1 MFILVVL
8 LFFLLA
14 LFRGGRPNIVSTRGV
29 NCAST
34 RNEKMMQLSSPKRRL
49 SPSQEEEEEEEEDE
63 DEEEEQQKR
72 FRRKSARFS
81 SSLTRLVVFFS
92 VSFATTPR

>member
-49 SPSQEEEEEEEEDE
+49 SPSQEEEEEEEDE

>member
-34 RNEKMMQLSSPKRRL
+34 RNKKMMRLSSPKRTL
-49 SPSQEEEEEEEEDE
+49 SPSQEDEEE

-72 FRRKSARFS
+72 SRRKSARV
-81 SSLTRLVVFFS
+81 SLPL
-92 VSFATTPR
+92 